1 MHAAHTLVLKVVLV
15 VLLGPVRKR
24 WGRGLGSEGFD
35 PPVSSSMAMKNRPF
49 IGDFSIETTIH
60 RQSSMAMFAY
70 QRIVEVGM
78 VGLDWL
84 VWTQRT

>member
-1 MHAAHTLVLKVVLV
+1 MEIPILFLHDSSREQCALRQLRILQELLRELVHDAHTLGLKVVLD

-49 IGDFSIETTIH
+49 IGFY
-60 RQSSMAMFAY
+60 R
-70 QRIVEVGM
+70 
-78 VGLDWL
+78 
-84 VWTQRT
+84 